1 MKKYGDIIRLPHHVS
16 SVHPHMP
23 VSDRAAQFAP
33 FAALTGYGDVIK
45 ETARQTDARPELSED
60 EKEALDYKIQLACG
74 LPGDKPEITIT
85 CFVPDEKKSGGAYHI
100 ASGRII
106 RSMDMNINL
115 FWIYLIHLYFSLTA
129 LNGFRKMIFPYLI
142 PIRSTV
148 LAMLSLLSYSPPQK
162 TASRCSQ
169 HHREASKSRQSILFQ
184 PVSLSQCPV

>member
-74 LPGDKPEITIT
+74 LLILEDG
-85 CFVPDEKKSGGAYHI
+85 
-100 ASGRII
+100 I
-106 RSMDMNINL
+106 RINL
-115 FWIYLIHLYFSLTA
+115 EYIV
-129 LNGFRKMIFPYLI
+129 N
-142 PIRSTV
+142 
-148 LAMLSLLSYSPPQK
+148 
-162 TASRCSQ
+162 
-169 HHREASKSRQSILFQ
+169 ILFF
-184 PVSLSQCPV
+184 